1 MLIRLTSIVILSA
14 LVGFAQTPE
23 PLSSGR
29 SPQDVVTLYWLMGT
43 RGDLLKKKGWDEASE
58 LLFTRPAPQ
67 PGNKIISIRAN
78 EWSLPWKNA
87 KITSNTAELIIGY
100 DDRGQ
105 IDSELRYMPPKPTH
119 LVKTGMIYHLV
130 YVRTHWTQRSS
141 DQRGKMEERKRTGPM
156 EWQIDGS
163 PEQPW
168 TTVNTAIR
176 YVLEAREKVRDPVIK
191 QNADQTISKLL
202 KLR

>member
-1 MLIRLTSIVILSA
+1 MAIRLILIIFSA
-14 LVGFAQTPE
+14 LMVGFAQTPE

-43 RGDLLKKKGWDEASE
+43 RGELLTKKGWDEASE

-67 PGNKIISIRAN
+67 SSNKIISIRAN

-105 IDSELRYMPPKPTH
+105 IDSELRYIPPKPTH

-130 YVRTHWTQRSS
+130 YVRTYWTQRSF
-141 DQRGKMEERKRTGPM
+141 DQRGKMEERKMTGPM

-176 YVLEAREKVRDPVIK
+176 YVLEARGKIKDPVIK
-191 QNADQTISKLL
+191 KNADQTITKLL
-202 KLR
+202 ELK